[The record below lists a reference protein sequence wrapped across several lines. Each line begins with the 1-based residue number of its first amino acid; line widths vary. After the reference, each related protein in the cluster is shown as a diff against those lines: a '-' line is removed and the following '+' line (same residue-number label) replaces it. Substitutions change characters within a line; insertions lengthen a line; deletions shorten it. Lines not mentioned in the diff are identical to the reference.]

1 MYYAT
6 EGVHDTVYVCPVV
19 RGCNIEFEFGVA
31 VSTESR
37 TASQKL
43 I

>member
-6 EGVHDTVYVCPVV
+6 EGVDDTVYVCPVV